1 MGNFVNKMMNVMG
14 LADDD
19 DTAAEE
25 IPAVPAYERYREQEE
40 EAQPSGFGLKKGK
53 VVNIHTT
60 TQLKVVVLQPTSYN
74 DSQDI
79 ADHLKSKKPVV
90 VNLER
95 LEKADARKMVDF
107 LSGAVYALDGSMQK
121 VANGILLLAP
131 YNVGI
136 MGDFSSELKSNGV
149 FDLD

>member
-1 MGNFVNKMMNVMG
+1 MGNLMNKMMNVMG
-14 LADDD
+14 LGDEESAVEETTSYEPKRYDD
-19 DTAAEE
+19 
-25 IPAVPAYERYREQEE
+25 
-40 EAQPSGFGLKKGK
+40 EATSGGFGLKKGK

-60 TQLKVVVLQPTSYN
+60 TQLKVVVIQPTSYN
-74 DSQDI
+74 DAQDI

-95 LEKADARKMVDF
+95 LEKDDARKMVDF

-136 MGDFSSELKSNGV
+136 MGDFSSELKTNGL

>member
-1 MGNFVNKMMNVMG
+1 MGSFMNKMMNVMG
-14 LADDD
+14 LG
-19 DTAAEE
+19 
-25 IPAVPAYERYREQEE
+25 EE
-40 EAQPSGFGLKKGK
+40 ETKTEETTPVFESKRREKDEDSTLGLGSKKGK

-60 TQLKVVVLQPTSYN
+60 TQLKVVVIQPTSYN
-74 DSQDI
+74 DAQDV
-79 ADHLKSKKPVV
+79 ADHLKNKKPIV

-95 LEKADARKMVDF
+95 LDKEDARKMVDF

-136 MGDFSSELKSNGV
+136 MGDFSSELKSNGI

>member
-1 MGNFVNKMMNVMG
+1 MGNFMNKMMNVMG
-14 LADDD
+14 LNEEDD
-19 DTAAEE
+19 AAEE
-25 IPAVPAYERYREQEE
+25 TPVYEPRRREREKEE
-40 EAQPSGFGLKKGK
+40 DITGGFGLKKGK

-60 TQLKVVVLQPTSYN
+60 TQLKVVVIKPTSYN

-90 VNLER
+90 VNLEK
-95 LEKADARKMVDF
+95 LEKNDARKMVDF

>member
-1 MGNFVNKMMNVMG
+1 MGNFMDKMMNLMG
-14 LADDD
+14 VGDG
-19 DTAAEE
+19 EE
-25 IPAVPAYERYREQEE
+25 EQELE
-40 EAQPSGFGLKKGK
+40 TPVISPRKEREDSPIDFGSKKGK

-60 TQLKVVVLQPTSYN
+60 TQLKVVVIQPLTYS

-79 ADHLKSKKPVV
+79 ADHLKAKKPVV
-90 VNLER
+90 VNLEKV
-95 LEKADARKMVDF
+95 EKDVARRIVDF

-121 VANGILLLAP
+121 VSNGILLLAP

-136 MGDFSSELKSNGV
+136 MGDFSDELKTKGA

>member
-1 MGNFVNKMMNVMG
+1 MGNFMNKMMNVMG
-14 LADDD
+14 LNEEDDVV
-19 DTAAEE
+19 EE
-25 IPAVPAYERYREQEE
+25 TPVYEPKRQDEE
-40 EAQPSGFGLKKGK
+40 PVSGGFGLKKGK

-60 TQLKVVVLQPTSYN
+60 TQLKVVVIQPTSYN

-95 LEKADARKMVDF
+95 LDKEDARKMVDF

-136 MGDFSSELKSNGV
+136 MGDFSSELKSNGL

>member
-1 MGNFVNKMMNVMG
+1 MGNIMDKIMNVMG
-14 LADDD
+14 MGEEEEQEF
-19 DTAAEE
+19 DTPIVPARAEE
-25 IPAVPAYERYREQEE
+25 EQPAVT
-40 EAQPSGFGLKKGK
+40 FGASNKKGK

-60 TQLKVVVLQPTSYN
+60 TQLKVVVIQPITYS
-74 DSQDI
+74 DAQEI

-90 VNLER
+90 VNLEKV
-95 LEKADARKMVDF
+95 EKDTAKKIVDF

-121 VANGILLLAP
+121 VSNGILLIAP

-136 MGDFSSELKSNGV
+136 MGDFSNELKTKGA

>member
-1 MGNFVNKMMNVMG
+1 MGNFMNKMMNVMG
-14 LADDD
+14 LGEEEDVV
-19 DTAAEE
+19 EE
-25 IPAVPAYERYREQEE
+25 IPSYESRRRERDE
-40 EAQPSGFGLKKGK
+40 EASTGFGAKKGK

-60 TQLKVVVLQPTSYN
+60 TQLKVVVIQPTSYN

-95 LEKADARKMVDF
+95 LDRDDARKMVDF

>member
-1 MGNFVNKMMNVMG
+1 MGNFMNKMMNVMG
-14 LADDD
+14 LG
-19 DTAAEE
+19 EE
-25 IPAVPAYERYREQEE
+25 EDVIEETPVYEPRRQEE
-40 EAQPSGFGLKKGK
+40 EPAPSSFGLKKGK

-60 TQLKVVVLQPTSYN
+60 TQLKVVVIQPTSYN

-95 LEKADARKMVDF
+95 LEKEDARKMVDF

>member
-14 LADDD
+14 LND
-19 DTAAEE
+19 EE
-25 IPAVPAYERYREQEE
+25 TVEETTPAYESKISNDEP
-40 EAQPSGFGLKKGK
+40 ATGGFGSKKGK

-60 TQLKVVVLQPTSYN
+60 TQLKVVVIQPTSYN

-95 LEKADARKMVDF
+95 LEKEDARKMVDF

-136 MGDFSSELKSNGV
+136 MGDFSSELKTNGL

>member
-1 MGNFVNKMMNVMG
+1 MGNFMNKMMGLMG
-14 LADDD
+14 VGD
-19 DTAAEE
+19 
-25 IPAVPAYERYREQEE
+25 EE
-40 EAQPSGFGLKKGK
+40 EDRDFEEPVISPRKEREDAPIDFGSKKGK

-60 TQLKVVVLQPTSYN
+60 TQLKVVVIQPLTYS

-79 ADHLKSKKPVV
+79 ADHLKAKKPVV
-90 VNLER
+90 VNLE
-95 LEKADARKMVDF
+95 KVDKDVARKVVDF

-121 VANGILLLAP
+121 VSNGILLLAP

-136 MGDFSSELKSNGV
+136 MGDFSDELKTKGA

>member
-1 MGNFVNKMMNVMG
+1 MGNFMNKMMNVMG
-14 LADDD
+14 LGEEEEKVEETVPAFESKRRERDDD
-19 DTAAEE
+19 SA
-25 IPAVPAYERYREQEE
+25 
-40 EAQPSGFGLKKGK
+40 FGSKKGK

-60 TQLKVVVLQPTSYN
+60 TQLKVVVIQPTSYN
-74 DSQDI
+74 DAQDV
-79 ADHLKSKKPVV
+79 ADHLKNKKPVV

-95 LEKADARKMVDF
+95 LEKDDARKMVDF

-136 MGDFSSELKSNGV
+136 MGDFSSELKSNGI

>member
-1 MGNFVNKMMNVMG
+1 MGNFMNKMMNVMG
-14 LADDD
+14 LN
-19 DTAAEE
+19 EE
-25 IPAVPAYERYREQEE
+25 ENVEETPAYEPRFASEE
-40 EAQPSGFGLKKGK
+40 PAPSVFGAKKGK

-60 TQLKVVVLQPTSYN
+60 TQLKVVVIQPTSYN

-95 LEKADARKMVDF
+95 LDKDDARKMVDF

-136 MGDFSSELKSNGV
+136 MGDFSSELKSNGL

>member
-1 MGNFVNKMMNVMG
+1 MGNFMNKMMNVMG
-14 LADDD
+14 LN
-19 DTAAEE
+19 
-25 IPAVPAYERYREQEE
+25 EE
-40 EAQPSGFGLKKGK
+40 EETVEETPVYEPRRHEEEPTGGFGLKKGK

-60 TQLKVVVLQPTSYN
+60 TQLKVVVIQPTSYN

-95 LEKADARKMVDF
+95 LDKDDARKMVDF

-136 MGDFSSELKSNGV
+136 MGDFSSELKSNGI

>member
-1 MGNFVNKMMNVMG
+1 MGNFMNKMMNVMG
-14 LADDD
+14 LS
-19 DTAAEE
+19 
-25 IPAVPAYERYREQEE
+25 EE
-40 EAQPSGFGLKKGK
+40 EDVVEETPVYEPRRYEEEPAAGGFGLKKGK

-60 TQLKVVVLQPTSYN
+60 TQLKVVVIQPTSYN

-95 LEKADARKMVDF
+95 LDKDDARKMVDF

-136 MGDFSSELKSNGV
+136 MGDFSSELKSNGI

>member
-1 MGNFVNKMMNVMG
+1 MGNFMNKMMNVMG
-14 LADDD
+14 LG
-19 DTAAEE
+19 
-25 IPAVPAYERYREQEE
+25 EE
-40 EAQPSGFGLKKGK
+40 EDVIEETPVYEPRRHEEEPAAGGFGLKKGK

-60 TQLKVVVLQPTSYN
+60 TQLKVVVIQPTSYN

-95 LEKADARKMVDF
+95 LDKEDARKMVDF

-136 MGDFSSELKSNGV
+136 MGDFSSELKSNGI